1 MKRKFPWLQTILLV
15 IAMLAIGTASIY
27 TARIIDGKGDHF
39 DWFMAVVLVIIGI
52 SNTVQF
58 FRSRRKK

>member
-1 MKRKFPWLQTILLV
+1 
-15 IAMLAIGTASIY
+15 MLAIGTASIY